1 MDNFIFICSACIL
14 NGIDNLQMYTIDTLT
29 YKMDL
34 IEEGRIRITVHLNEE
49 VELGALYFEKAK
61 RSFNRKPVSMD
72 AWACV
77 DAKVEGLYVHGG
89 DEITPKD
96 IVAKCQSLISSWSM
110 R

>member
-1 MDNFIFICSACIL
+1 
-14 NGIDNLQMYTIDTLT
+14 MYTIDTLT

-34 IEEGRIRITVHLNEE
+34 IEEGRIRIVVSLNEE

-61 RSFNRKPVSMD
+61 KSFVRKPISMD

-96 IVAKCQSLISSWSM
+96 IVNKCQQLISSSSIGQLSK
-110 R
+110 